1 MSSWSGHFHCCPF
14 RSGDDNC
21 RLVVDAAGRALAL
34 WVGPTGE
41 VWSARF
47 E

>member
-1 MSSWSGHFHCCPF
+1 VLPAASKN
-14 RSGDDNC
+14 RLSGDDNC

-41 VWSARF
+41 VWAARF